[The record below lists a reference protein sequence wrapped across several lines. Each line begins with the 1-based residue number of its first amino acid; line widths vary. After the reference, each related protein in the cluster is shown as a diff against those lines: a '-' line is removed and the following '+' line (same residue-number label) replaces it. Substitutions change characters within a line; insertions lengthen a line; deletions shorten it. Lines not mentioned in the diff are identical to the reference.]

1 MAAVGAYGVGGAG
14 AAVAF
19 AHGEKG
25 RPARAHWS
33 SHIFARTSFANPWE
47 SSSSLRVSLGGAGT
61 EDARLPRVWGG
72 PSVCVAPSGFLGTP
86 KLPTPARRLWEQCL
100 WRGTE
105 QRRTGEL
112 REPPG

>member
-1 MAAVGAYGVGGAG
+1 MGAYGVGGAG

-86 KLPTPARRLWEQCL
+86 QAPHPRPQTLGTMLVARDRAAEH
-100 WRGTE
+100 R
-105 QRRTGEL
+105 
-112 REPPG
+112 